1 MYCEVDLNKT
11 RLGYKCK
18 FRCLIAAGRKYR
30 DCTFITLGYA
40 NGKYLDCTINKKVNY
55 WFDGM
60 EGEGY
65 IRGYLNVYPV
75 NFKDNALR
83 LDAISYKFFKIN

>member
-1 MYCEVDLNKT
+1 
-11 RLGYKCK
+11 
-18 FRCLIAAGRKYR
+18 
-30 DCTFITLGYA
+30 
-40 NGKYLDCTINKKVNY
+40 
-55 WFDGM
+55 M

-83 LDAISYKFFKIN
+83 LDVTDYKFFKVK